1 MASTNF
7 IDGQTVIV
15 AAWLNDVNALV
26 YDGTFIGPNLTV
38 PGTLTAGAIISGG
51 SGTFGGGGIFDGIVE
66 STTGGFQFPDGTVQI
81 TSAQSANGAIL
92 ENSQTI
98 TANYTMT
105 TGKNGV
111 SAGPITI
118 DTGVSV
124 TVPTDSTWVIV

>member
-38 PGTLTAGAIISGG
+38 PGTLTAGAIIS
-51 SGTFGGGGIFDGIVE
+51 SGGGTFDGIVE
-66 STTGGFQFPDGTVQI
+66 STTGGFQFPDGTIQT
-81 TSAQSANGAIL
+81 TSYQSANGAIV
-92 ENSQTI
+92 ENNQTI
-98 TANYTMT
+98 TANYTIT
-105 TGKNGV
+105 TGKNGM

>member
-38 PGTLTAGAIISGG
+38 PGTLTAGAIISTGTG
-51 SGTFGGGGIFDGIVE
+51 SFGGGGTFDGIVE
-66 STTGGFQFPDGTVQI
+66 STTGGFQFPDGTIQT
-81 TSAQSANGAIL
+81 TSYQSANGAIV
-92 ENSQTI
+92 ENNQTI
-98 TANYTMT
+98 TANYTIT
-105 TGKNGV
+105 TGKNGM